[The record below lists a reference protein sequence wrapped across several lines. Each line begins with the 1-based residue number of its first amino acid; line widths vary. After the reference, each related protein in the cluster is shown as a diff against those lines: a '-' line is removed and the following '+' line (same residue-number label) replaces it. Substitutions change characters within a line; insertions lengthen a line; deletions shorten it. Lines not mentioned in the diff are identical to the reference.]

1 MGHVTALTRRE
12 RLRAELER
20 DAKGAARR
28 IAAEEGVEG
37 LTVAAVA
44 RAVGVTSPALYRYF
58 NGRAGLVRAVY
69 DDLTAEFM
77 DNVARALHRQDPDDI
92 SAQLHAA
99 TRAVLDWSMAN
110 KVEFDLLM
118 GAAYTKIADSEEG
131 IPKVIARELGGFFGV
146 PFARLWRE
154 GRLTITADEDI
165 DPVLAEQLRTYRT
178 HVGLDFPIGVVLL
191 MVICWRQIYGLL
203 CMAVYGHQ
211 GFAFDDP
218 VPLFEHMMDHLLG
231 ILGLERSPN
240 LRML

>member
-1 MGHVTALTRRE
+1 MTALTRRE
-12 RLRAELER
+12 RLRAELKG
-20 DAKGAARR
+20 DAKAAARR
-28 IAAEEGVEG
+28 IAAEQGVDG

-58 NGRAGLVRAVY
+58 DGRAGLVRAVY

-77 DNVARALHRQDPDDI
+77 DTVSKALHRQDPDDL

-118 GAAYTKIADSEEG
+118 GAAYVKIADSEEG
-131 IPKVIARELGGFFGV
+131 IPQVIARELGGFFGV
-146 PFARLWRE
+146 PFARLWRD
-154 GRLTITADEDI
+154 GRLVIDADEDI

-218 VPLFEHMMDHLLG
+218 MPLFEHMMDHLLG
-231 ILGLERSPN
+231 DVLGLERSPN
-240 LRML
+240 LRVP